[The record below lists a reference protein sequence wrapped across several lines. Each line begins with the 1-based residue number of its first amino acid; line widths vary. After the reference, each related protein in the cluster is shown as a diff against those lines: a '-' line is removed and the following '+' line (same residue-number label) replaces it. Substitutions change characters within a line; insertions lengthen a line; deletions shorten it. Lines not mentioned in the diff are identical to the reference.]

1 MLTDF
6 LPASET
12 FVYTQLQAQSELE
25 QAVFTRRRSNPS
37 LFPFAP
43 VSADPIGRYVS
54 ALVRHLPAGIPLCD
68 PYPRRLASRLR
79 RFQPD
84 VIHAHFGWAAVD
96 AAFSSSE
103 LSTPLIAA
111 FHGADVYA
119 PESTVP
125 EMPDSYE
132 KLFATGVLFT
142 CVGPGAAAELAERGC
157 PADRIR
163 LVPVGI
169 DLAQFRFA
177 PALREGPLVLLQV
190 GRLVPKKGTDLAI
203 RAFAHARPALG
214 SSELWIVGDG
224 PQRGALAQLT
234 AELSIADHVTFWGAQ
249 PASQVRRLM
258 GKAHIGVQPSRIAP
272 NGDRE
277 GTPTVILEMQ
287 ASGVDVVATRHSDI
301 PFIVPRPA
309 DLVDEDDVAGLAVEL
324 ARRAEASTSMR
335 DERLTEARTFVERR
349 HDANRIAV
357 QLCEIYAEAV
367 EPGQRRRPG
376 AAAARDESGADR
388 RIPE

>member
-1 MLTDF
+1 
-6 LPASET
+6 
-12 FVYTQLQAQSELE
+12 VYTQLQAQSELE
-25 QAVFTRRRSNPS
+25 QAVFARRRSNQS

-43 VSADPIGRYVS
+43 VSIDPIGRYTS
-54 ALVRHLPAGIPLCD
+54 ALVRHLPSGFPSFD
-68 PYPRRLASRLR
+68 PYPRRLADRLR

-96 AAFSSSE
+96 TPYSASE
-103 LSTPLIAA
+103 LSTPTVTA

-119 PESTVP
+119 PESAVP
-125 EMPDSYE
+125 GMPGSYE
-132 KLFATGVLFT
+132 KLFAAGTLFT
-142 CVGPGAAAELAERGC
+142 CVGPSAAAALARRGC

-177 PALREGPLVLLQV
+177 PAPRRGSLVFLQV

-203 RAFAHARPALG
+203 RAFARAQPAFG

-224 PQRGALAQLT
+224 PERERLVRLT
-234 AELSIADHVTFWGAQ
+234 TELGIGDRVTFWGAQ
-249 PASQVRRLM
+249 PASEVRRLM
-258 GKAHIGVQPSRIAP
+258 GRAHLGVQPSRVGP
-272 NGDRE
+272 DGDRE

-287 ASGVDVVATRHSDI
+287 ATGVDVVATRHSDI
-301 PFIVPRPA
+301 PFIVPRPG
-309 DLVDEDDVAGLAVEL
+309 DLVGEDDVAGLAMEL
-324 ARRAEASTSMR
+324 ARRAEASTSIR

-349 HDANRIAV
+349 HDANRIAR

-367 EPGQRRRPG
+367 SCRQRRGREADG
-376 AAAARDESGADR
+376 IEARYGKAAVTKDESGADR
-388 RIPE
+388 GVPE